1 MSFYRS
7 QGDSFVKDFEVTAC
21 KQPVSNNIN
30 LMTCTVSTT
39 QSGECEEEKWL
50 IATNSQL
57 IKVGHREQKDGTAS
71 ISIKLKIDEQ
81 SNNFC
86 IDSIEGECFCYLPLN
101 IKTGLPVHVSSN
113 FAVMS
118 NHRGIWKADNP
129 STATNESN
137 WNKMLMKSVV
147 FQAYITLLVHLQ
159 KMQQN
164 GSLITYPFYCLW
176 PIYLTE
182 VNPWED
188 LMKKFY
194 DSVLSSQQPFFYSEI
209 TGSWKYLHECNFMSN
224 NILKI
229 GFNSNLHSSLHQVAA
244 SCFESS
250 GN

>member
-1 MSFYRS
+1 MFDRVKENSSKLLMYLNSVNKTSFYRS

-57 IKVGHREQKDGTAS
+57 IKTGHREQKDGTAS

-118 NHRGIWKADNP
+118 NRRGIWKLIIHP
-129 STATNESN
+129 
-137 WNKMLMKSVV
+137 
-147 FQAYITLLVHLQ
+147 LQ
-159 KMQQN
+159 QMN
-164 GSLITYPFYCLW
+164 
-176 PIYLTE
+176 
-182 VNPWED
+182 
-188 LMKKFY
+188 
-194 DSVLSSQQPFFYSEI
+194 
-209 TGSWKYLHECNFMSN
+209 
-224 NILKI
+224 
-229 GFNSNLHSSLHQVAA
+229 
-244 SCFESS
+244 
-250 GN
+250 